1 MRFNTDEFAPDNNF
15 ETPENMTAEDVVNKS
30 MSYLWDT
37 VIAPMQ
43 NQLSDT
49 DRQLIAVIGITLK
62 MVAHKAKCYEDMQKG
77 NHDKNSLN

>member
-1 MRFNTDEFAPDNNF
+1 MRFNTDQFASDSNF
-15 ETPENMTAEDVVNKS
+15 EMPEDLNAEDVVNKS
-30 MSYLWDT
+30 MSYLWDA

-49 DRQLIAVIGITLK
+49 DKQLIGVIGITLK

>member
-1 MRFNTDEFAPDNNF
+1 MRFNTDEFAYDNNDDV
-15 ETPENMTAEDVVNKS
+15 NAEVVVNQS
-30 MSYLWDT
+30 MSYLWDA

-49 DRQLIAVIGITLK
+49 DKHLIGVIGITLK

>member
-1 MRFNTDEFAPDNNF
+1 MRFNPDQFASDNNF
-15 ETPENMTAEDVVNKS
+15 EMPENVTAEDVVNQS
-30 MSYLWDT
+30 MGYLWDV

-49 DRQLIAVIGITLK
+49 DKHLIGVIGITLK
-62 MVAHKAKCYEDMQKG
+62 LVAHKAKCYEDIQKG